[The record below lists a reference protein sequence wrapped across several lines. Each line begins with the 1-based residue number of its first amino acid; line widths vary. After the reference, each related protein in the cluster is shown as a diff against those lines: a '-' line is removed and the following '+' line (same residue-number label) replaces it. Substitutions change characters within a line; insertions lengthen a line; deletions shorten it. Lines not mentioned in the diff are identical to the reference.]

1 LTTTADPLLTEHQRA
16 LVDGVGTLCGRLISD
31 ELLADLDA
39 RSDFP
44 YAVMDALIDG
54 GWSSLPV
61 NAAAG
66 GGAGTAADLAVVHEE
81 LARHSLVVGQAYFSL
96 WVLGAEAI
104 DRLGDDRQR
113 ELWLPAIADKGAK
126 VAFALTEP
134 GSGSDAAA
142 LSTKASSDGD
152 ELVVNGQKVFI
163 TGAALADTI
172 ITAVRTSSGESKHD
186 GITLLMIDPALPGV
200 TVRKLTKM
208 GIRALDLCE
217 VFFEDVRV
225 PRSAVLGTI
234 DGGWS
239 ALMPGLA
246 KERVYLAAL
255 AVGAMR
261 DVAER
266 CSEHAL
272 VRTAFGRPLSSHQL
286 LADKIIEMRVAI
298 DRCRGLVKQAAS
310 LVDMDHPSAVTAA
323 SVAKLEASRS
333 YVSVCREAVQ
343 VFGGYGFTEEHA
355 VSRHYRDCKY
365 LEIGGGS
372 SEIQKIVIGR
382 SMGFRL

>member
-1 LTTTADPLLTEHQRA
+1 MSATADPLLSADQRE
-16 LVDGVGTLCGRLISD
+16 LVDGLAALCDRHLSD

-39 RSDFP
+39 RGEYP
-44 YAVMDALIDG
+44 HVVMDALVEG

-61 NAAAG
+61 SQEA
-66 GGAGTAADLAVVHEE
+66 GGAGVSAGDLAVVHEE
-81 LARHSLVVGQAYFSL
+81 LARHSLVVSQAYFSL

-104 DRLGDDRQR
+104 GRLGTPQQR
-113 ELWLPAIADKGAK
+113 EHWLPAIAERGAN

-142 LSTKASSDGD
+142 LSTKAVSDGD
-152 ELVVNGQKVFI
+152 EFVVSGQKVFI
-163 TGAALADTI
+163 TGAAVADTI
-172 ITAVRTSSGESKHD
+172 VTAVRTSSADRKQE
-186 GITLLMIDPALPGV
+186 GITLLMIDPTLPGV
-200 TVRKLTKM
+200 TFRKLSKI

-225 PRSAVLGTI
+225 SGDAVLGEV
-234 DGGWS
+234 DKGWD
-239 ALMPGLA
+239 AILPGLA
-246 KERVYLAAL
+246 MERLFLSAL
-255 AVGAMR
+255 SVGALR
-261 DVAER
+261 DLVER

-272 VRTAFGRPLSSHQL
+272 MRTAFGKPLASHQL
-286 LADKIIEMRVAI
+286 IADKIIEMKVAV
-298 DRCRGLVKQAAS
+298 DRCRGLVKQAAAM
-310 LVDMDHPSAVTAA
+310 VDLSHPDAVTAA
-323 SVAKLEASRS
+323 SVAKLEATRS
-333 YVSVCREAVQ
+333 YVSACREAIQ
-343 VFGGYGFTEEHA
+343 VFGGYGFTDEYA